1 MMHRVDV
8 NMKNLFDDN
17 NQQQSLTNTLN
28 QQIREEKMPLL
39 EGTLEHCHSFEEMNY
54 SGMTLAN
61 KQAMKRIGLACIL
74 VSLFIISE
82 IIDQGIQREK

>member
-1 MMHRVDV
+1 
-8 NMKNLFDDN
+8 
-17 NQQQSLTNTLN
+17 
-28 QQIREEKMPLL
+28 MPLL
-39 EGTLEHCHSFEEMNY
+39 EGTLQHCHTFEEMNY

-82 IIDQGIQREK
+82 IIGKFIF

>member
-1 MMHRVDV
+1 
-8 NMKNLFDDN
+8 
-17 NQQQSLTNTLN
+17 
-28 QQIREEKMPLL
+28 MPLL
-39 EGTLEHCHSFEEMNY
+39 EGTLQHCHTFEEMNY

-82 IIDQGIQREK
+82 IIGKIIFFFIKIDYDIFRLGMAFSSVFNFS